1 MRRDTQASS
10 PRFAADARAA
20 VMSGGQREGPWPV
33 MKALGGG
40 ARVRGLAFP
49 WRTVV
54 CGSLVSMQLS
64 PSLPLHALNET

>member
-10 PRFAADARAA
+10 PRFAADARA
-20 VMSGGQREGPWPV
+20 VKSGGQREGPWPV

-40 ARVRGLAFP
+40 ARGRGLAFP
-49 WRTVV
+49 WRMVV

-64 PSLPLHALNET
+64 PSLLLHALN